1 MKWMCNA
8 WLLQTRHCPDGARAH
23 TGYAYGPL
31 DERSGCPRQHP
42 PRPLLCSRLPD
53 RTLGALVRCSQPYA
67 HGEDAHEVTRLL
79 LAPCTMLSVT
89 QHVLL
94 AHTHT
99 HPHTHTHERRGSA
112 SASDGVMLVSCA
124 WFQAR
129 SMVICDGCYIQPWC
143 RSFALASD
151 VSGPSLAAHQGS
163 APAPAEPA
171 PRLILLLHILN
182 TSDGGGRRPQ
192 TGATI
197 GSSLIGNSN
206 ALRRPVAGRSL

>member
-1 MKWMCNA
+1 MVVADSSLPRRSSSAHRICIRATGRAERLPASTPAPALALQPPAGQNA
-8 WLLQTRHCPDGARAH
+8 GRP
-23 TGYAYGPL
+23 
-31 DERSGCPRQHP
+31 S
-42 PRPLLCSRLPD
+42 PLLAAIRPRRGRPRGD
-53 RTLGALVRCSQPYA
+53 ATAAGTVYYA
-67 HGEDAHEVTRLL
+67 KRHSTRP
-79 LAPCTMLSVT
+79 PC
-89 QHVLL
+89 
-94 AHTHT
+94 
-99 HPHTHTHERRGSA
+99 PHTHTHERRGSA